1 MAEMTISCPRVVSRI
16 VSTGV
21 DVQRRTLIRTGGNI
35 SQDITVDI
43 LNPGTGWVVFGDE
56 ITFLGASEF
65 TELTQ
70 VYRNGIH
77 QLVGESASDD
87 NDVYFVAPS
96 GSIAFE
102 HNLVHDDVVQI
113 WKFNPTT
120 TGGQS

>member
-1 MAEMTISCPRVVSRI
+1 MAEMTISYPQRAIRT

-35 SQDITVDI
+35 SQNVAVDI
-43 LNPGTGWVVFGDE
+43 LNPGAGWVVLGDE
-56 ITFLGASEF
+56 LTFFKASEF

-77 QLVGESASDD
+77 QLAGESTSDG

-96 GSIAFE
+96 GSIAFK
-102 HNLVHDDVVQI
+102 HNLVHNDVVQI

-120 TGGQS
+120 TSG

>member
-1 MAEMTISCPRVVSRI
+1 MAEMTISCPRPPLRF
-16 VSTGV
+16 VSTGI

-35 SQDITVDI
+35 PQNVAVDI
-43 LNPGTGWVVFGDE
+43 LDPGTGWVVLGDE
-56 ITFLGASEF
+56 LTFFKASEF

-70 VYRNGIH
+70 IYRNGIH
-77 QLVGESASDD
+77 QLAGESASDD